1 MLDDNPREANPRDAN
16 PRREQT
22 VRAAWLYYE
31 RGLNQQ
37 AVADRLAVSRSTVSR
52 LLADA
57 ERLGIVRVTLTE
69 PVPEAAD
76 LSERLVER
84 FGLAGATVELTLEGE
99 SPLAAAATALAR
111 RLEHMVAN
119 GSITI
124 ATGWGRTLGTAAQL
138 TRRMHTSGV
147 TIVDAFGHTTTNEIA
162 NAVEVSNT
170 LGQKFGARVMHIPSP
185 GFAASAEVAVNFY
198 DSEPVATALDHA
210 RSADVVIVAVG
221 VIGLDSLLRGAGYID
236 EATMRSVMADGAV
249 GEIFGRYFDAAGRLV
264 QPEALH
270 PISLTIEDL
279 RACKRVVAAVGG
291 VDKVDAVRGAIATG
305 VLDELALDDTLARAL
320 LS

>member
-1 MLDDNPREANPRDAN
+1 MLDDNPRLDSQRPDNERRD
-16 PRREQT
+16 QT
-22 VRAAWLYYE
+22 IRAAWLYHE

-37 AVADRLAVSRSTVSR
+37 AVADRLTVSRSTVSR

-57 ERLGIVRVTLTE
+57 ERLGIIRVILTE

-76 LSERLVER
+76 LSERLIER
-84 FGLAGATVELTLEGE
+84 YGLMGATVELTLEGE
-99 SPLAAAATALAR
+99 SPLEAAATALAR
-111 RLEHMVAN
+111 RFEHMVAN
-119 GSITI
+119 GSITM

-170 LGQKFGARVMHIPSP
+170 LGQKLGARVMHLPSP
-185 GFAASAEVAVNFY
+185 GFATSAEVAGNFY
-198 DSEPVATALDHA
+198 DSVPVATTLELA
-210 RSADVVIVAVG
+210 RSADVVVVAVG
-221 VIGLDSLLRGAGYID
+221 IVGTGSLLAGAGYID
-236 EATMRSVMADGAV
+236 DATMRSVMAAGAV
-249 GEIFGRYFDAAGRLV
+249 GEIFGRYFDANGV
-264 QPEALH
+264 PVEPQALH

-291 VDKVDAVRGAIATG
+291 VEKVEAVKGAIATG
-305 VLDELALDDTLARAL
+305 VIDELATDDTLAYAL
-320 LS
+320 LA

>member
-1 MLDDNPREANPRDAN
+1 MLDDNPRRDQAI
-16 PRREQT
+16 
-22 VRAAWLYYE
+22 RAAWLYYE

-37 AVADRLAVSRSTVSR
+37 AVAERLTVSRSTVSR

-76 LSERLVER
+76 LSERLIQR
-84 FGLAGATVELTLEGE
+84 YGLAGVTVELTLPGE
-99 SPLAAAATALAR
+99 SPLEAAATALAR
-111 RLEHMVAN
+111 RFEHMVAN
-119 GSITI
+119 GSVTI
-124 ATGWGRTLGTAAQL
+124 ATGWGRTLGTAAQR

-162 NAVEVSNT
+162 NSVEVSYT
-170 LGQKFGARVMHIPSP
+170 LGQKLGARVMHLPSP
-185 GFAASAEVAVNFY
+185 GFATSAEVARNFY
-198 DSEPVATALDHA
+198 DSEPVATTLDLA
-210 RSADVVIVAVG
+210 RAADVVIVAVG
-221 VIGLDSLLRGAGYID
+221 IVGTESLLHTAGYID

-249 GEIFGRYFDAAGRLV
+249 GEIFGRYFDASGDLV

-270 PISLTIEDL
+270 PISLTVEDL
-279 RACKRVVAAVGG
+279 RANKRVIAAVGG
-291 VDKVDAVRGAIATG
+291 ADKADAVKGAIATG

-320 LS
+320 LA